1 MKKKIHLKK
10 KKKRRYILIILIIL
24 IVISMASIKIKKNTK
39 SYAIAQTKKI
49 ISQSITDTIAKIVI
63 DDNIFKIERN
73 NDEIISINLDNEKT
87 NSIITNINK
96 NIQIKL
102 DSMENTIVFQMPLFA
117 PTNNVFFSSLGP
129 KIPIKFKTIGN
140 IINNLRTEVKNY
152 GINNAVITTIADIK
166 IEINVIL
173 PLSIDNIEIN
183 QTITLATKI
192 IQGKIPN
199 YYIPLKNSF

>member
-10 KKKRRYILIILIIL
+10 KKKRRYILIFLIIV
-24 IVISMASIKIKKNTK
+24 IIISMASLKIKKNTK

-49 ISQSITDTIAKIVI
+49 ISQSITDSISKTVI
-63 DDNIFKIERN
+63 DDNIFKIEKN
-73 NDEIISINLDNEKT
+73 NDEIISINLDNVKT

-102 DSMENTIVFQMPLFA
+102 DSMEDTIVFQMPLFA
-117 PTNNVFFSSLGP
+117 PMNNVFFSSLGP
-129 KIPIKFKTIGN
+129 KIPIKFKTVGN

-152 GINNAVITTIADIK
+152 GINNAIITTLADIK

>member
-152 GINNAVITTIADIK
+152 GINNAIITTIADIK